1 MIRICDASVGSLE
14 GAAGRPRAGADLA
27 WVVGSES
34 KPAFPAG
41 RRSARLPDPS
51 QIHQIAHSHSTA
63 LVTSRAE
70 VVPVHEEEMRDL
82 VNESIA
88 EEIGESVGA
97 CDLGWEWYGGWFTDR
112 LTLSGVDAP
121 WVEREEA
128 ADIWDAETAA
138 RAEEEMRLASAAR
151 LGLC

>member
-1 MIRICDASVGSLE
+1 M
-14 GAAGRPRAGADLA
+14 
-27 WVVGSES
+27 
-34 KPAFPAG
+34 
-41 RRSARLPDPS
+41 
-51 QIHQIAHSHSTA
+51 
-63 LVTSRAE
+63 
-70 VVPVHEEEMRDL
+70 HEEEMRDL